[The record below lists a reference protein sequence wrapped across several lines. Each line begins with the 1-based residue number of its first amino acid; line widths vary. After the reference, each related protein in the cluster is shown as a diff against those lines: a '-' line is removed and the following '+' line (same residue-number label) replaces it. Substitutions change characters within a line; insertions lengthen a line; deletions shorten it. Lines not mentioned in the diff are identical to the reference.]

1 MSRIAVE
8 RTGSLMMGMS
18 YTIDRV
24 RGVVFTRAW
33 DVLTFKE
40 LRDLMTTIAADPELD
55 ASFSSLADLSRV
67 TSIDIDPAGVASIA
81 LAPVFGATNRRAI
94 VAPTDLAFGM
104 ARMFATYAD
113 QASQDVRVFREMAL
127 AEAWLGL

>member
-1 MSRIAVE
+1 MA
-8 RTGSLMMGMS
+8 MS

-24 RGVVFTRAW
+24 RRVVLTRAW

-40 LRDLMTTIAADPELD
+40 LRDVMTRIAADPAFD
-55 ASFSSLADLSRV
+55 ADFASLADLSGI
-67 TSIDIDPAGVASIA
+67 TSIDIDPSGVASIA
-81 LAPVFGATNRRAI
+81 LAPVFAPATRRAI

-104 ARMFATYAD
+104 ARMFATYAG
-113 QASQDVRVFREMAL
+113 QASQDVRVFRDMAL

>member
-1 MSRIAVE
+1 
-8 RTGSLMMGMS
+8 MGMS
-18 YTIDRV
+18 YSIDRA
-24 RGVVFTRAW
+24 RRVVLTRAW

-40 LRDLMTTIAADPELD
+40 LHDVMTGIAADPAFD

-67 TSIDIDPAGVASIA
+67 TSIDIDPAGVASVA
-81 LAPVFGATNRRAI
+81 LAPLFGPTTRRAI
-94 VAPTDLAFGM
+94 VAPSDLAFGM